1 MESFVIFSLIRIGA
15 ALLIFK
21 WPLFGVLL
29 SALLDGYDWDY
40 LHTAKNFNYDLYQT
54 WDKAMDVTYLT
65 VAIIT
70 VRHWKD
76 AVAKKIAIF
85 FYSLRTSGV
94 LLYFLFQIKPLLFFF
109 PNIFENFFIWYLIF
123 THVSGGHIISKSR
136 AIWGIVIACIA
147 IPKIIHEYVMHIK
160 NVQLWYI
167 VDFNF
172 IDKTNETL
180 RQYMNWIGWG
190 SILYIIPFF
199 IAFLTVTKISVPAV
213 KTGK

>member
-29 SALLDGYDWDY
+29 SALLDGYDWDF
-40 LHTAKNFNYDLYQT
+40 LHTTKNFNYDLYQT
-54 WDKAMDVTYLT
+54 WDKAMDITYLT
-65 VAIIT
+65 VAIII

-76 AVAKKIAIF
+76 MMAKKIAVF
-85 FYSLRTSGV
+85 FYALRASGI
-94 LLYFLFQIKPLLFFF
+94 LFYFAFHIKPLLFFF

-123 THVSGGHIISKSR
+123 THISRKHTISKSGV
-136 AIWGIVIACIA
+136 IWGFIILCIA
-147 IPKIIHEYVMHIK
+147 IPKIIHEYIMHIK

-180 RQYMNWIGWG
+180 RQYTNWLGWG
-190 SILYIIPFF
+190 SIFYIIPFS
-199 IAFLTVTKISVPAV
+199 IALLDATKY
-213 KTGK
+213 KKN

>member
-1 MESFVIFSLIRIGA
+1 MEPFVIFSLIRITS
-15 ALLIFK
+15 ALLILK
-21 WPLFGVLL
+21 WPLFGALL

-40 LHTAKNFNYDLYQT
+40 LHTAKNFNYDLYQA

-65 VAIIT
+65 VAILT
-70 VRHWKD
+70 VGRWKD
-76 AVAKKIAIF
+76 KIAKKIALF

-94 LLYFLFQIKPLLFFF
+94 LLYFLFHIKPLLFFF

-123 THVSGGHIISKSR
+123 THVSGGHTISKSR

-180 RQYMNWIGWG
+180 RQYTNWLGWG
-190 SILYIIPFF
+190 SIFLYYPFF
-199 IAFLTVTKISVPAV
+199 YRILCYREI
-213 KTGK
+213 